1 MSNSTVSQEFVP
13 PKSTL
18 YMHTESGKSWLGT
31 ARPPSLSHSFSTVSQ
46 EKYASELLL
55 ALALSLSVQ
64 TQSAS
69 K

>member
-46 EKYASELLL
+46 EKYASELL
-55 ALALSLSVQ
+55 A
-64 TQSAS
+64 
-69 K
+69 

>member
-46 EKYASELLL
+46 EKYASELL
-55 ALALSLSVQ
+55 ALALSLSIQ